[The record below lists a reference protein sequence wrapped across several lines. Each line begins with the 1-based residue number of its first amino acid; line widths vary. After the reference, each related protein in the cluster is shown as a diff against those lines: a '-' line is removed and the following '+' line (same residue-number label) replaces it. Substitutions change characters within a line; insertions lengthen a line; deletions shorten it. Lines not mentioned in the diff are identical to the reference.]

1 MAEKIEIAE
10 FSIDIEALTNAAA
23 QTQKAIQEI
32 RNEQK
37 ELVKDGKG
45 ADQAFVRN
53 AVNLRG
59 LQKDYNAQ
67 LKVLD
72 QYINTSEKQISVQ
85 QRVDIAL
92 SREATTIEQLRAQ
105 NSELTKVRNQV
116 NIETEEG
123 QKQLAALNAQLDQNN
138 ALIKENVS
146 DREQQ
151 VMSVGGYTDAI
162 KEAFQNTGLF
172 GGALTDVK
180 SAMAT
185 MSPIFSEITN
195 QLRSI
200 SEGFTSGV
208 KATKD
213 MSTAQKA
220 AALTTNAVSTA
231 LKLLRVALIATGIG
245 AIVVVVGSLVAYLT
259 QTQEGIDKVNRVLVP
274 LKQAFSELLGILGDL
289 GKALFDAF
297 SNPMDTIKQLY
308 NFVKGNLIDQFQAF
322 GKILEGIFT
331 LNFDLMKQG
340 FTDLGDN
347 IKGNIDGVANA
358 FGSVVDRMG
367 QAIDRGKEIQQI
379 QEQIEQAE
387 IDMIYLQA
395 ETKKQLQELTLIRR
409 DASKSDQERRAAIQ
423 EQHRLTADLV
433 KEEEKILNLKV
444 RQKEL
449 EVETGATTRA
459 DLKELAELRVER
471 DSIDMKN
478 NDIRLKTI
486 ERENNLRR
494 SGEARAKKAQ
504 EDSLKRQ
511 NELLDLYIAEQGIRA
526 QTLEQ
531 ELEMEREVSNR
542 KRDILDQE
550 LAAKKISQ
558 EKYNAEVL
566 KLNNE
571 LLKRQAEISVENAQR
586 EMNAV
591 DDRIAIER
599 AVSQAVG
606 IARVQEEQERFKELQ
621 AERARFEQI
630 RFEQGVIDEHEYA
643 DAVAVIRRDGVIR
656 EAEFE
661 RQLRD
666 ARNKERLDQMA
677 LDFETE
683 MSALEAQTEERF
695 ALEGLRIEQQRE
707 RDLETARQRYTD
719 EAMLA
724 QAIMNIN
731 AAADN
736 SILKMEEE
744 KNNAVLQAR
753 AGLAGAISQLVG
765 EETALGKAAA
775 LAQAAINTYLGV
787 TNALASLPPPA
798 SFIAAA
804 ATSAQGLASVA
815 KIAGIGSSVGS
826 ISTPDSSGTEAAEI
840 GAGVLNAVPPFAK
853 GGVVKKGMGYPI
865 RRNNGDNILATV
877 RTGEVF
883 LNKEQQA
890 ALGGDAVFRAIGV
903 PGFAGGGLVGSS
915 STTVQSALF
924 AGMENQLAD
933 TIGKAVQQGARAGTE
948 VGSRQGIFDLSTER
962 YLRDLS
968 SL

>member
-185 MSPIFSEITN
+185 MSPIFSELTN

-245 AIVVVVGSLVAYLT
+245 AIVVVIGSLIAYLT
-259 QTQEGIDKVNRVLVP
+259 TTAEGVDRLNRILEP
-274 LKQAFSELLGILGDL
+274 LKAILSGVMGVVQDLGEALVNAFKNPQEFIDQLMKRLAPLGKIIKGIATGDLSLVREGFSEVRDAVNDIVETTKEWAAV
-289 GKALFDAF
+289 GKDIQALTEQINKSEVNLATNRARINRELNESREIARDISKSQQERNTAAQR
-297 SNPMDTIKQLY
+297 SIQLAKELRDME
-308 NFVKGNLIDQFQAF
+308 VGHQNLIVERLTLQQSLSANGHADN
-322 GKILEGIFT
+322 LEMAEET
-331 LNFDLMKQG
+331 AKLNEIEAGHAQLMIRLNSNLNSARKQG
-340 FTDLGDN
+340 N
-347 IKGNIDGVANA
+347 
-358 FGSVVDRMG
+358 
-367 QAIDRGKEIQQI
+367 
-379 QEQIEQAE
+379 
-387 IDMIYLQA
+387 A
-395 ETKKQLQELTLIRR
+395 ET
-409 DASKSDQERRAAIQ
+409 SKVLD
-423 EQHRLTADLV
+423 
-433 KEEEKILNLKV
+433 
-444 RQKEL
+444 
-449 EVETGATTRA
+449 
-459 DLKELAELRVER
+459 
-471 DSIDMKN
+471 
-478 NDIRLKTI
+478 
-486 ERENNLRR
+486 
-494 SGEARAKKAQ
+494 
-504 EDSLKRQ
+504 DSLKRQ

-566 KLNNE
+566 KLSND

-661 RQLRD
+661 RQMRD
-666 ARNKERLDQMA
+666 ASNKERLDQMA

-683 MSALEAQTEERF
+683 MNALEEQTEDRF
-695 ALEGLRIEQQRE
+695 ALEELRIEQQRE

-775 LAQAAINTYLGV
+775 LAQATISTYV
-787 TNALASLPPPA
+787 AANEALKAGPIIGPIL
-798 SFIAAA
+798 A
-804 ATSAQGLASVA
+804 ATTIAQGLTNVG
-815 KIAGIGSSVGS
+815 KITGIGSNVGS
-826 ISTPDSSGTEAAEI
+826 VSVPESSGTEAAEI

>member
-37 ELVKDGKG
+37 QLVKDGKG
-45 ADQAFVRN
+45 ADEAFVRN

-72 QYINTSEKQISVQ
+72 QYINASGKQISIQ
-85 QRVDIAL
+85 QQVDIAL

-105 NSELTKVRNQV
+105 NSELTKIRNQV

-172 GGALTDVK
+172 GGALTDIK

-185 MSPIFSEITN
+185 MSPIFSDITN
-195 QLRSI
+195 QLRNI
-200 SEGFTSGV
+200 SDGFTSGV

-245 AIVVVVGSLVAYLT
+245 AIVVVLGSLVAYLT

-297 SNPMDTIKQLY
+297 SNPLDTMKQLY

-347 IKGNIDGVANA
+347 IKGNIDGIANA

-387 IDMIYLQA
+387 IEMISLQA
-395 ETKKQLQELTLIRR
+395 ETERQLQQLTLIRR
-409 DASKSDQERRAAIQ
+409 DASKSDEERRAAIQ
-423 EQHRLTADLV
+423 EQHRLTANLV
-433 KEEEKILNLKV
+433 KEEEKILDLKV

-459 DLKELAELRVER
+459 DLKELAELRAER
-471 DSIDMKN
+471 DNIELKN
-478 NDIRLKTI
+478 NAIRLETI

-504 EDSLKRQ
+504 EDYIKRQ
-511 NELLDLYIAEQGIRA
+511 NDLLELYIAEQGIRA

-566 KLNNE
+566 KLNND

-586 EMNAV
+586 ELNAV

-630 RFEQGVIDEHEYA
+630 RFEQGIIDENEYA

-661 RQLRD
+661 RQMRD
-666 ARNKERLDQMA
+666 ARNKERLDQME

-683 MSALEAQTEERF
+683 MNALEAQTEERF
-695 ALEGLRIEQQRE
+695 ALEELRIEQQRE

-736 SILKMEEE
+736 SILKMEQE

-775 LAQAAINTYLGV
+775 LAQATISTYV
-787 TNALASLPPPA
+787 AANEALKAGPIIGPIL
-798 SFIAAA
+798 A
-804 ATSAQGLASVA
+804 ATTIAQGLTNVG
-815 KIAGIGSSVGS
+815 KITGIGSNVGS
-826 ISTPDSSGTEAAEI
+826 VSVPESSGAEAMEI

-853 GGVVKKGMGYPI
+853 GGIVKKGMGYPI